1 MSDDRGAFGFGAAAL
16 PGNAETRRISGW
28 ELLMEK
34 TVYDVGMHQG
44 EDTEFYLSRGC
55 RVIGVEANPQ
65 LVAALREKFA
75 NEIATGQLS
84 IVDRAIAPEPGKIT
98 FAINRNGSVWG
109 TVSQEFIKRAVH
121 SGDELE
127 FVEIEALPF
136 RDILGRYGV
145 PYYLKVDIEGMDME
159 CVGALYEFA
168 ERPKFISIETA
179 ATANIA
185 TVEAGFAELS
195 ALWSLG
201 YRRFKYV
208 DQAALPKLD
217 GRTLDAEGSA
227 VRYRYRSHSSGP
239 FGDETPGDWLTVDRA
254 LRQMQRL
261 VRFQNKL
268 GFGGKRQ
275 RSLFWRSA
283 RRLRRYVK
291 RLPVNSWYDLHA
303 RMGEEGEPPRGY
315 GR

>member
-1 MSDDRGAFGFGAAAL
+1 MQTGGLDGQCRDLAAW
-16 PGNAETRRISGW
+16 RR
-28 ELLMEK
+28 ELLMER

-55 RVIGVEANPQ
+55 RVVGVEANPQ
-65 LVAALREKFA
+65 LVGGLREKFV
-75 NEIATGQLS
+75 NEVASGRLS
-84 IVDRAIAPEPGKIT
+84 IIDRAIAPASGKIT

-109 TVSQEFIKRAVH
+109 TISQAFIKRAVH
-121 SGDELE
+121 TGEDLE
-127 FVEIEALPF
+127 FVEVEALPF
-136 RDILGRYGV
+136 RDILRRYGM

-159 CVGALYEFA
+159 CVSALQEFT

-185 TVEAGFAELS
+185 SVEAGFAELS
-195 ALWSLG
+195 TLWSLG

-208 DQAALPKLD
+208 DQAGLGKLD
-217 GRTLDAEGSA
+217 GKILDAEGPA

-239 FGDETPGDWLTVDRA
+239 FGDETPGEWLTIDRA

-261 VRFQNKL
+261 VRFQNKF
-268 GFGGKRQ
+268 GFGGQRQ
-275 RSLFWRSA
+275 RSVFWRSA
-283 RRLRRYVK
+283 RRLRRYAK

-303 RMGEEGEPPRGY
+303 RIGEEDEAFCGRGQ
-315 GR
+315 